1 MAARIPVF
9 NYDLCIACS
18 ICVAVCPESTLE
30 MNRTDIDEY
39 KKAYPSLTE
48 RLCTG
53 CSLCAKNC
61 PMEAIHMES
70 KV

>member
-18 ICVAVCPESTLE
+18 ICVVVCPESMLE
-30 MNRTDIDEY
+30 INKTDIDEY

-61 PMEAIHMES
+61 PMDAIHMES
-70 KV
+70 RA